1 MTTSIQSPADA
12 VNIALTRVGYKGR
25 RVGNLYDGSA
35 AAIVALDI
43 YGQTRDAMQRDN
55 DYGFCERNISLTLLK
70 QAPAGGYF
78 PPTAWSG
85 ATNPPP
91 PWLFSYAYPSD
102 ALKIRAIKRQPA
114 FIPNYDPRYNRYSI
128 DNDIGFSPPVKV
140 ILTDIPNAII
150 VYTGQITDPNEWDD
164 GFLEVFADALGKA
177 LGPVLMGL
185 DAFKI
190 AAASEQQ
197 DAALAEVNKER
208 G

>member
-1 MTTSIQSPADA
+1 MTVVVSNPAQ
-12 VNIALTRVGYKGR
+12 VCNYALAKVGYKMRIGS
-25 RVGNLYDGSA
+25 LWDGTEA
-35 AAIVALDI
+35 AKRSLDV
-43 YGQTRDAMQRDN
+43 YGQTRDHLLYSGEWDFA
-55 DYGFCERNISLTLLK
+55 ERTVQGTLLK
-70 QAPAGGYF
+70 QAPTIPPNYIVTPWSPVF
-78 PPTAWSG
+78 PG
-85 ATNPPP
+85 L
-91 PWLFSYAYPSD
+91 PWAYEYAYPPD
-102 ALKIRAIKRQPA
+102 ALKIRGIKRQPA

-128 DNDIGFSPPVKV
+128 DNDIGFIPPVKV